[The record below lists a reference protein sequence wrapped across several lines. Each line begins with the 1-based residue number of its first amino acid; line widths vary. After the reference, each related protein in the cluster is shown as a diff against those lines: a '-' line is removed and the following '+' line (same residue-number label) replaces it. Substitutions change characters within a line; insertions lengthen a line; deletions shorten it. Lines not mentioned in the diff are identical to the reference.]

1 MSMYQTFAEVYDR
14 FMNEQT
20 EAFAPYVIRLLSD
33 FAAEAPARVLDSGC
47 GTGKTA
53 IALAKNGYR
62 VVGGDISHAMLEKA
76 VQNARAENVS
86 VCFQQMDMTCL
97 DLEWPVVAVVATCDP
112 VNYLSPLQ
120 VPLFFTSAYEQL
132 PHNGLLLFDVST
144 PYHYQEEIGCD
155 SYCQLE
161 EDAAYILQTEA
172 DDSVCTMEL
181 TLFTQRRGGL
191 YARTTERHTLYLH
204 AMETL
209 ERTLYNVGF
218 DLVHVYGFG
227 TKDKPQADCSRWQ
240 FVAKKN

>member
-1 MSMYQTFAEVYDR
+1 MSIYQTFAQVYDR

-20 EAFAPYVIRLLSD
+20 EAFAPYVMRLLMD
-33 FAAEAPARVLDSGC
+33 FAVDAPARILDIGC

-53 IALAKNGYR
+53 IELAKNGYR
-62 VVGGDISHAMLEKA
+62 VVGGDISSAMLEKA
-76 VQNARAENVS
+76 VQNARSENVS
-86 VCFQQMDMTCL
+86 ISFQQMDMTSME
-97 DLEWPVVAVVATCDP
+97 LEWPVVAVVATCDP

-144 PYHYQEEIGCD
+144 PFHYQEEIGCD

-161 EDAAYILQTEA
+161 EDAAYILQTETT
-172 DDSVCTMEL
+172 DQTCEMEL

-191 YARTTERHTLYLH
+191 YARTKESHTLYLH
-204 AMETL
+204 SMETL

-218 DLVHVYGFG
+218 DLVKVYAFG
-227 TKDKPQADCSRWQ
+227 TKETPKENCARWQ
-240 FVAKKN
+240 FVAKKI

>member
-1 MSMYQTFAEVYDR
+1 MGLYQTFARVYDR

-20 EAFAPYVIRLLSD
+20 DAFAPYVLQLLAD
-33 FAAEAPARVLDSGC
+33 FAVNVPARILDIGC

-62 VVGGDISHAMLEKA
+62 VMGGDISNAMLEKA
-76 VQNARAENVS
+76 VQNARQENVS
-86 VCFQQMDMTCL
+86 IAFEQMDMTGMDL
-97 DLEWPVVAVVATCDP
+97 DRPVVAIVATCDP

-144 PYHYQEEIGCD
+144 PYHYQEEIGRE
-155 SYCQLE
+155 SYCQLA
-161 EDAAYILQTEA
+161 EDAGYILQTDVA
-172 DDSVCTMEL
+172 DDICTMDL

-191 YARTTERHTLYLH
+191 YARTNETHTLYLH
-204 AMETL
+204 DRETL

-218 DLVHVYGFG
+218 NLVKVYAFG
-227 TKDKPQADCSRWQ
+227 SKDEPGKDCARWQ

>member
-1 MSMYQTFAEVYDR
+1 
-14 FMNEQT
+14 
-20 EAFAPYVIRLLSD
+20 
-33 FAAEAPARVLDSGC
+33 
-47 GTGKTA
+47 
-53 IALAKNGYR
+53 
-62 VVGGDISHAMLEKA
+62 
-76 VQNARAENVS
+76 
-86 VCFQQMDMTCL
+86 MTCL

-227 TKDKPQADCSRWQ
+227 TKDKPQADGSRWQ

>member
-1 MSMYQTFAEVYDR
+1 
-14 FMNEQT
+14 
-20 EAFAPYVIRLLSD
+20 
-33 FAAEAPARVLDSGC
+33 
-47 GTGKTA
+47 
-53 IALAKNGYR
+53 
-62 VVGGDISHAMLEKA
+62 MLCWKKRCK
-76 VQNARAENVS
+76 NARAENVS

-181 TLFTQRRGGL
+181 TLLPNEGVGCTHGQQSAIRYICMLWKRWKERCITWDSIWCMCMALVPRISRRPIVADGSLLPRKLNGNKEIIHMIIEVQDQLRHYSLENGEASCRSADGQR
-191 YARTTERHTLYLH
+191 
-204 AMETL
+204 
-209 ERTLYNVGF
+209 V
-218 DLVHVYGFG
+218 
-227 TKDKPQADCSRWQ
+227 P
-240 FVAKKN
+240 